1 MRRRT
6 FLSTL
11 PAGALLAGS
20 GLANAQTP
28 QATPQSQAPA
38 APPRPTPRP
47 DPYAGVG
54 IGDRIT
60 GPKFVG
66 RSTVYGANGAAATAH
81 PRATLIGI
89 DTLRRGGSAIDAAIA
104 INAALGFLEPVANGI
119 GGDAFCMLWDPARR
133 KVVGF
138 NGSGNSPLG
147 LSLETARS
155 RARPNGHLPSYGAVT
170 VNVPGTVDA
179 WWSAHQRYGKLPW
192 KDVLLPVAELCEEGV
207 PMAPVI
213 GYYLERN
220 MAGFDR
226 SAAIIEENDNRKRVY
241 APGGETPKVGQMF
254 ANPDLGR
261 TLRLIAEHG
270 RDAFYDGPIAEAIEG
285 YFRRIG
291 GWMTKADLAAHRTEW
306 VEPIRTDYRGVEV
319 YGLGPNTQGLSTNQI
334 LNVCEQFDLKSMGF
348 QSAASIHHQA
358 EAKRLAFEDRAKW
371 FADDRFSRTPVEWLN
386 SKEYARQRAALIRPD
401 RVMDRVFPGDAPTQ
415 GDTTY
420 FSVADMDGM
429 MVSWI
434 QSNYRGMGSGLVPDD
449 GAGTTLGFMF
459 QDRGE
464 LFALTDGH
472 PNVYAP
478 GKRPFHTIIPG
489 FAVKDGHPWMAFGVM
504 GGGMQPQG
512 QAQIIINMVDY
523 GLDPQEAGD
532 APRWQH
538 EGSSE
543 PTGEPA
549 EGVGTLHLE
558 SGVPEASKRQLEAMG
573 WTLGPPN
580 GGFGGYQNVVMQQN
594 PGGRWTYGAATEMRK
609 DGIALAY

>member
-6 FLSTL
+6 FLSSL

-20 GLANAQTP
+20 GIASAQTP
-28 QATPQSQAPA
+28 GQTPQQAPA
-38 APPRPTPRP
+38 GAPPRPAPRP
-47 DPYAGVG
+47 DPYAGIG
-54 IGDRIT
+54 MGDRIT

-66 RSTVYGANGAAATAH
+66 RSTVWGANGAAATAH

-89 DTLRRGGSAIDAAIA
+89 DTLRRGGSAVDAAIA

-119 GGDAFCMLWDPARR
+119 GGDAFCMLWDPAQR

-138 NGSGNSPLG
+138 NGSGNSPRG
-147 LSLETARS
+147 LSLETARTK
-155 RARPNGHLPSYGAVT
+155 AKADGHLPSYGAVT

-207 PMAPVI
+207 PMPQVI
-213 GYYLERN
+213 AYYLERN

-226 SAAIIEENDNRKRVY
+226 SAQIIEENDNRKKVY
-241 APGGETPKVGQMF
+241 APGGATPKVGQMF

-261 TLRLIAEHG
+261 TYRLIAEHG
-270 RDAFYDGPIAEAIEG
+270 RDAFYDGPIADAIAA

-291 GWMTKADLAAHRTEW
+291 GWMTRADLAAHRTEW
-306 VEPIRTDYRGVEV
+306 VEPIRTDYRGVQV

-386 SKEYARQRAALIRPD
+386 SKEYARQRADLIRPD

-420 FSVADMDGM
+420 FSVADKDGM

-434 QSNYRGMGSGLVPDD
+434 QSNYRGMGSGLVADD
-449 GAGTTLGFMF
+449 GAGNTLGFMF

-489 FAVKDGHPWMAFGVM
+489 FAVKDGRPWMAMGVM

-543 PTGEPA
+543 PTGERA
-549 EGVGTLHLE
+549 EGVGLLYLE
-558 SGVPEASKRQLEAMG
+558 TGVPAASKAQLEAMG
-573 WTLGPPN
+573 WVLRGPN

>member
-6 FLSTL
+6 FLTTL
-11 PAGALLAGS
+11 PAGALLAGAAS
-20 GLANAQTP
+20 AQTSSGQTTGGP
-28 QATPQSQAPA
+28 PPTEAAPA
-38 APPRPTPRP
+38 IPA
-47 DPYAGVG
+47 DYPYAGVG
-54 IGDRIT
+54 PGDRIM
-60 GPKFVG
+60 GAPFAG
-66 RSTVYGANGAAATAH
+66 RSTVWGTQGAAATAH
-81 PRATLIGI
+81 PAATLIGI

-104 INAALGFLEPVANGI
+104 INAALGFLEPTANGI
-119 GGDAFCMLWDPARR
+119 GGDAFCLMWDPVQN

-138 NGSGNSPLG
+138 NGSGNSPLA
-147 LSLETARS
+147 LSLATARS
-155 RARPNGHLPSYGAVT
+155 KAGEDGYLPRYGAVT

-192 KDVLLPVAELCEEGV
+192 KDVLLPVAEMCEQGV
-207 PMAPVI
+207 PMPQLI
-213 GYYLERN
+213 SWYLERN

-226 SAAIIEENDNRKRVY
+226 SAAIIEDNDNRKRVF
-241 APGGETPKVGQMF
+241 APTGRTPRSGEVF

-261 TLRLIAEHG
+261 TYRLIAEGG
-270 RDAFYDGPIAEAIEG
+270 RDAFYDGPIAASIEA

-291 GWMTKADLAAHRTEW
+291 GWMTRADLKAHATEW
-306 VEPIRTDYRGVEV
+306 VEPIMTTYRGVEV
-319 YGLGPNTQGLSTNQI
+319 YSLGPNTQGLSTNQI
-334 LNVCEQFDLKSMGF
+334 LNICETFDLKAMGF

-371 FADDRFSRTPVEWLN
+371 FADPRFAETPVEYLN
-386 SKEYARQRAALIRPD
+386 SKAYAAERARLIRPD
-401 RVMDRVFPGDAPTQ
+401 RVMERAMPGDAPTQ

-420 FSVADMDGM
+420 FSVADKDGM

-434 QSNYRGMGSGLVPDD
+434 QSNYRGMGSGLVPDGAD
-449 GAGTTLGFMF
+449 GKTLGFMF

-478 GKRPFHTIIPG
+478 GKRPFQTIIPG
-489 FAVKDGHPWMAFGVM
+489 FACKDGQPWMAYGVM

-512 QAQIIINMVDY
+512 QAQIVINMVDY

-543 PTGEPA
+543 PTGHPA
-549 EGVGTLHLE
+549 EGTGVLHLE
-558 SGVPEASKRQLEAMG
+558 TGVPAETRAALQAMG
-573 WTLGPPN
+573 WTLGDPN
-580 GGFGGYQNVVMQQN
+580 GGFGGYQNVVRQVNDQG
-594 PGGRWTYGAATEMRK
+594 PWTYGAATEMRK

>member
-11 PAGALLAGS
+11 PAGALVAGASAAS
-20 GLANAQTP
+20 GQSAPGARPSSPSSAQTP
-28 QATPQSQAPA
+28 
-38 APPRPTPRP
+38 PTY
-47 DPYAGVG
+47 PYRGVG
-54 IGDRIT
+54 MGDRIM
-60 GPKFVG
+60 GAPFAG
-66 RSTVYGANGAAATAH
+66 RSTVWGTRGAVATAH
-81 PRATLIGI
+81 PTATLMGL

-104 INAALGFLEPVANGI
+104 VNAALGFLEPVANGI
-119 GGDAFCMLWDPARR
+119 GGDAFGLLWDPGQG

-147 LSLETARS
+147 LSLEAARGKAN
-155 RARPNGHLPSYGAVT
+155 ARGYLPSYGAVT
-170 VNVPGTVDA
+170 VNVPGAVDA
-179 WWSAHQRYGKLPW
+179 WWQAHQRYGKLPW
-192 KDVLLPVAELCEEGV
+192 KDVLLPVAELCERGEAM
-207 PMAPVI
+207 PQLIAF
-213 GYYLERN
+213 YLERN

-226 SAAIIEENDNRKRVY
+226 SAAIIEDNDNRKRVY
-241 APGGETPKVGQMF
+241 APDGRTPRVGEVF

-261 TLRLIAEHG
+261 TYRLIAEGG
-270 RDAFYDGPIAEAIEG
+270 RDAFYEGPLAEAMAA

-291 GWMTKADLAAHRTEW
+291 GWMTRADLAAHRTEW
-306 VEPIRTDYRGVEV
+306 VEPLVSNYRGVDV
-319 YGLGPNTQGLSTNQI
+319 HQLGPNTQGLSTLQI
-334 LNVCEQFDLKSMGF
+334 LNVCERFDLKGLGF
-348 QSAASIHHQA
+348 QTAASIHVQA
-358 EAKRLAFEDRAKW
+358 EAKRLAFEDRARW
-371 FADDRFSRTPVEWLN
+371 FADDRFSKTPVERLI
-386 SKEYARQRAALIRPD
+386 SKDYAAERAALIRPD
-401 RVMDRVFPGDAPTQ
+401 RVMDRVLPGDAPTQ

-420 FSVADMDGM
+420 FSVADADGM

-449 GAGTTLGFMF
+449 GAGRTLGFMF

-489 FAVKDGHPWMAFGVM
+489 FATRDGKPWMAFGVM

-512 QAQIIINMVDY
+512 QAQIVINMVDY

-532 APRWQH
+532 APRWLH

-543 PTGEPA
+543 PTGQAA
-549 EGVGTLHLE
+549 EGSGVLHLE
-558 SGVPEASKRQLEAMG
+558 SGVPEATREQLRAMG

-580 GGFGGYQNVVMQQN
+580 GGFGGYQNVMRQDN
-594 PGGRWTYGAATEMRK
+594 ARGPWTYGAASEARK
-609 DGIALAY
+609 DGLALAW

>member
-11 PAGALLAGS
+11 PAGALLAGATA
-20 GLANAQTP
+20 ANAGAP
-28 QATPQSQAPA
+28 PAAAPRPRQSAPA
-38 APPRPTPRP
+38 

-54 IGDRIT
+54 PGDRNS
-60 GPKFVG
+60 GVQFVG
-66 RSTVYGANGAAATAH
+66 RSTVWGAHGAAATAH

-104 INAALGFLEPVANGI
+104 INAALGFLEPTANGI
-119 GGDAFCMLWDPARR
+119 GGDAFCMLWDPAQR

-138 NGSGNSPLG
+138 NGSGNSPRG

-155 RARPNGHLPSYGAVT
+155 KKGPDGYLPKYGAVT

-192 KDVLLPVAELCEEGV
+192 AEVLLPVAELCEEGV
-207 PMAPVI
+207 PMPQLIAW
-213 GYYLERN
+213 YLQRN
-220 MAGFDR
+220 MAGFDA
-226 SAAIIEENDNRKRVY
+226 SAGIIEENDNRKAVY
-241 APGGETPKVGQMF
+241 APGGRTPAVGEVF
-254 ANPDLGR
+254 ANPHLGR
-261 TLRLIAEHG
+261 TLRLIAEGG
-270 RDAFYDGPIAEAIEG
+270 RDAFYDGVIADHIER

-291 GWMTKADLAAHRTEW
+291 GWMTRADMAAHRTEW
-306 VEPIRTDYRGVEV
+306 VEPIRTGYRGVDV

-334 LNVCEQFDLKSMGF
+334 LNICEQFDLKGMGF

-371 FADDRFSRTPVEWLN
+371 FADPRFSRTPVEYLN
-386 SKEYARQRAALIRPD
+386 SKAYAAERAALIRPD
-401 RVMDRVFPGDAPTQ
+401 RVMDHAFPGDAPTQ

-420 FSVADMDGM
+420 FSVADSDGM

-449 GAGTTLGFMF
+449 GEGRPLGFMF

-464 LFALTDGH
+464 LFNLTDGH

-489 FAVKDGHPWMAFGVM
+489 FACKGGEPWMAYGVM

-543 PTGEPA
+543 PTGQPS
-549 EGVGTLHLE
+549 EGVGTLFLE
-558 SGVPEASKRQLEAMG
+558 TGVPAASKAQLAAMG
-573 WTLGPPN
+573 WVLGGPN
-580 GGFGGYQNVVMQQN
+580 GGFGGYQNVVRQVN
-594 PGGRWTYGAATEMRK
+594 ERGPWTYGAASEMRK
-609 DGIALAY
+609 DGLALAY

>member
-11 PAGALLAGS
+11 PAGAVIAG
-20 GLANAQTP
+20 
-28 QATPQSQAPA
+28 ATAAVGQGAPA
-38 APPRPTPRP
+38 ANASSRAPAQAAPSAY
-47 DPYAGVG
+47 PYRGVG
-54 IGDRIT
+54 MGDRIM
-60 GPKFVG
+60 GAPFAG
-66 RSTVYGANGAAATAH
+66 RSTVWGTRGAVATAH
-81 PRATLIGI
+81 PTATLIGL

-104 INAALGFLEPVANGI
+104 VNAALGFLEPVANGI
-119 GGDAFCMLWDPARR
+119 GGDAFCLMWDPKQR
-133 KVVGF
+133 KVLGF
-138 NGSGNSPLG
+138 NGSGASPRG
-147 LSLETARS
+147 LSLEAARGKAN
-155 RARPNGHLPSYGAVT
+155 ARGYLPSYGAVT

-179 WWSAHQRYGKLPW
+179 WWQAHQRHGKLPW
-192 KDVLLPVAELCEEGV
+192 KDVLMPVVELCERGEAM
-207 PMAPVI
+207 PQLIAF
-213 GYYLERN
+213 YLERN

-226 SAAIIEENDNRKRVY
+226 SAAIIEDNDNRKRVY
-241 APGGETPKVGQMF
+241 APDGRTPRVGEVF
-254 ANPDLGR
+254 ANPDLAR
-261 TLRLIAEHG
+261 TYRLIAESG
-270 RDAFYDGPIAEAIEG
+270 RDAFYEGPIAEAIEG

-291 GWMTKADLAAHRTEW
+291 GWMTRADLAAHRTEW
-306 VEPIRTDYRGVEV
+306 VEPLTSNYRGVDV
-319 YGLGPNTQGLSTNQI
+319 WQLGPNTQGLSTLQI
-334 LNVCEQFDLKSMGF
+334 LNVCERFDLKGLGF
-348 QSAASIHHQA
+348 QSAASIHVQA
-358 EAKRLAFEDRAKW
+358 EAKRLAFEDRARW
-371 FADDRFSRTPVEWLN
+371 FADARFSKTPVERLI
-386 SKEYARQRAALIRPD
+386 SKDYAAERAALIRMD
-401 RVMDRVFPGDAPTQ
+401 RVMDRVLPGDAPTQ

-420 FSVADMDGM
+420 FSVADADGM

-449 GAGTTLGFMF
+449 GNGGTLGFMF

-489 FAVKDGHPWMAFGVM
+489 FATKDGEPWMAFGVM

-512 QAQIIINMVDY
+512 QAQIVINMADY

-549 EGVGTLHLE
+549 EGTGVLHVE
-558 SGVPEASKRQLEAMG
+558 SGVPESTKEQLRALG

-580 GGFGGYQNVVMQQN
+580 GGFGGYQNVIRQVN
-594 PGGRWTYGAATEMRK
+594 ERGPWTYGAASEARK
-609 DGIALAY
+609 DGLALAW